1 MSKSRSRQ
9 SVHPPPAAARVRIW
23 AVPSK
28 VLARSFQETPI
39 RENALVSVRGRAR
52 FELSEPMSAMVSALA
67 GRASVA
73 PVPEE

>member
-1 MSKSRSRQ
+1 MSKPRSRQ
-9 SVHPPPAAARVRIW
+9 SVHSPSAAARVRIW

-28 VLARSFQETPI
+28 VLTRSFQETPI

-67 GRASVA
+67 GRGSALSV
-73 PVPEE
+73 PGE